1 MTSEESATDASRV
14 QRSPAGVFLCGEPCG
29 LNNACRMGVLA
40 AQLEGDNSVSFD
52 IECPAD
58 YRETPN
64 LAHVS
69 WTAGVMSEM
78 CGQLPLFLGVM
89 AFAGTVE
96 TRFQAPV
103 PIGERLIGRATLEG
117 RERRKLFIGAT
128 LTSSVTGT
136 DLAKATGIA
145 IAVEVRN
152 LQERGLA

>member
-1 MTSEESATDASRV
+1 
-14 QRSPAGVFLCGEPCG
+14 
-29 LNNACRMGVLA
+29 MGVLA
-40 AQLEGDNSVSFD
+40 ARMDGDDSVVYE
-52 IECPAD
+52 IECPAE

-69 WTAGVMSEM
+69 WTAGIMSEI
-78 CGQLPLFLGVM
+78 CGQFPLFLEVM

-103 PIGERLIGRATLEG
+103 PIGERLIGRATLVG
-117 RERRKLFIGAT
+117 RERRKLFVDAT

-136 DLAKATGIA
+136 ELAKASSIA

-152 LQERGLA
+152 LQDRGLA